1 MEYRDRAAG
10 WKHAKLSGHKNE
22 ALVKIRL
29 DTDADFA
36 ESFLKRIG
44 RASARIVSTSIGGLH
59 ETDVP
64 GVNGRKTKSKT
75 DLKVTLDTGETVNVS
90 IKKSLAGQ
98 VYFVGA
104 RLFIETFEKQFK
116 TQIPKEVC
124 RAIALF
130 WAAAED
136 AGAIIGSY
144 GDRSCAKSFALQQKH
159 KSLNATT
166 LRAYDRQLCDA
177 LLQWFSDHAY
187 EIAKLSFSMGAACS
201 PGDWSE
207 YVWYIN
213 LLEENDT
220 DAIFPI
226 EDLCFAAQRAA
237 KRETCYGTAY
247 GGTTIQLPFGFV
259 QWHQAKMQFHHQYEK
274 VKALAGQ
281 KA

>member
-36 ESFLKRIG
+36 ESFLKKIG

-59 ETDVP
+59 EADVP

-75 DLKVTLDTGETVNVS
+75 DLKVMLDTGETVNVS

-130 WAAAED
+130 
-136 AGAIIGSY
+136 
-144 GDRSCAKSFALQQKH
+144 
-159 KSLNATT
+159 
-166 LRAYDRQLCDA
+166 
-177 LLQWFSDHAY
+177 
-187 EIAKLSFSMGAACS
+187 
-201 PGDWSE
+201 
-207 YVWYIN
+207 
-213 LLEENDT
+213 
-220 DAIFPI
+220 
-226 EDLCFAAQRAA
+226 
-237 KRETCYGTAY
+237 
-247 GGTTIQLPFGFV
+247 
-259 QWHQAKMQFHHQYEK
+259 
-274 VKALAGQ
+274 
-281 KA
+281 